1 MRPIDKAE
9 LEALI
14 KEAKAEGKDTS
25 ELEKILKED
34 TIGKPVMGEIKEE
47 DIEKEVWMM
56 STRGA
61 AKTKKKGKHVI
72 ISTGPANEEDFK

>member
-1 MRPIDKAE
+1 MRPLDKKE

-14 KEAKAEGKDTS
+14 KEAKAEGKDVS
-25 ELEKILKED
+25 ELEKILQEE
-34 TIGKPVMGEIKEE
+34 TIVKPVMGETKEKE
-47 DIEKEVWMM
+47 IEKEVWMM
-56 STRGA
+56 SARGA